1 MNKKFVYQVGNNKK
15 EKENVSNEHE
25 GPLTVFVT
33 VCYRPYPQ
41 PHTSSL
47 FFNIHF
53 NNIFSSTP
61 VSRKISQVFHLV
73 FCTTHTISTASPTDI
88 TIIYVITLI
97 YVCMLEY
104 QLWRFSLSEV
114 LWFLLLSL
122 CYVQISSSKTVL
134 TLNLHSSFYGV
145 QDKLSQ
151 PYTN

>member
-15 EKENVSNEHE
+15 EKENVYNEHE

-41 PHTSSL
+41 PVF

-73 FCTTHTISTASPTDI
+73 FCTTHTISTTSPTDI
-88 TIIYVITLI
+88 TIIHVITLI
-97 YVCMLEY
+97 YVYMLEY

-122 CYVQISSSKTVL
+122 FYIQISSSKTVL
-134 TLNLHSSFYGV
+134 TLNLHFSFYGV